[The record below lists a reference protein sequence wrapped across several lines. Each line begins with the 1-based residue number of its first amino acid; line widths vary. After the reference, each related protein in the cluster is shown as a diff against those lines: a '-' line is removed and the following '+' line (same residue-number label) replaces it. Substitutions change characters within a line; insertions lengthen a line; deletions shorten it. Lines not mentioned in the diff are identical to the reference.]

1 MSNISI
7 LILLI
12 EPEWDQTI
20 STPYQLR
27 ELTLECIK
35 AS

>member
-20 STPYQLR
+20 STPHQL
-27 ELTLECIK
+27 LLK
-35 AS
+35 VF

>member
-20 STPYQLR
+20 STPHQLLR
-27 ELTLECIK
+27 CSED
-35 AS
+35 